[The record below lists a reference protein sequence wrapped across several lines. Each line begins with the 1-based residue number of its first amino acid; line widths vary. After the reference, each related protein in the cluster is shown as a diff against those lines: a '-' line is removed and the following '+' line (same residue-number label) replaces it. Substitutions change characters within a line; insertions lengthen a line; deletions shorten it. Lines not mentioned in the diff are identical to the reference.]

1 MRRTRTLTAAAAAL
15 LTAGAALAGA
25 APASAAPTLD
35 LVVQK
40 NGVWKGYASV
50 NGSTGRLCVRAY
62 HSTPGAVAVA
72 NVWYEGQ
79 LLGRVSDPGGDSE
92 PTCGYTRTDPG
103 YWAGLELLF
112 HPETGSTLRAYDNF
126 FFPR

>member
-1 MRRTRTLTAAAAAL
+1 MRRVLAAAAAAL
-15 LTAGAALAGA
+15 LTAGLALAGA
-25 APASAAPTLD
+25 APAAASPTLD

-50 NGSTGRLCVRAY
+50 NGYTGRLCVRAY
-62 HSTPGAVAVA
+62 HSTPQAVAVA

-79 LLGRVSDPGGDSE
+79 LLGRVTDRGGDSE
-92 PTCGYTRTDPG
+92 PTCGYTRVDRG

-112 HPETGSTLRAYDNF
+112 HPENGSTLRAYDNF
-126 FFPR
+126 HFPY